1 MSVTCSEITREMRS
15 EIIREMR
22 GTANDCARSGGARS
36 GCSSCSGAAVVRLW
50 RGRSQQLLGALYEC
64 AAHPLGA
71 ARAGPPGLHGDAED
85 AEAHKRGEASGEG
98 GEEREQAEG
107 ACDAKLRLQ
116 LDCTQRTSTQMS
128 RYV

>member
-36 GCSSCSGAAVVRLW
+36 GCSSCGGAAVVRLW
-50 RGRSQQLLGALYEC
+50 RGRSQQLLALYEC
-64 AAHPLGA
+64 A

-85 AEAHKRGEASGEG
+85 AEAHTRGEASGEG

-107 ACDAKLRLQ
+107 ACDAKVRLQ

>member
-1 MSVTCSEITREMRS
+1 MRS
-15 EIIREMR
+15 EIVREMR

-36 GCSSCSGAAVVRLW
+36 GCSSCGGAAVVRLW
-50 RGRSQQLLGALYEC
+50 RGRLQQLLALYEC
-64 AAHPLGA
+64 AA
-71 ARAGPPGLHGDAED
+71 RAGPQLHGDAED

-107 ACDAKLRLQ
+107 ACDAEVRLQ
-116 LDCTQRTSTQMS
+116 LDCTQLTSTQVS